1 MNDGPTQEKRSHVP
15 FLLMVLRRVAML
27 VVLGFVI
34 GWILNHA
41 EAALEK
47 RDEPAGFLHGVVQGA
62 LMPITM
68 PNLIIGKDVTIYAA
82 NNTGRN
88 YKIGYTLGVN
98 TCGLIFFGFF
108 FWRVRRMKLRMVN
121 GASYGSN
128 AKTQRREGAGSKG
141 REN

>member
-1 MNDGPTQEKRSHVP
+1 MNDGLTPEERTRAD

-34 GWILNHA
+34 GWILNRA

-47 RDEPAGFLHGVVQGA
+47 RHEPAGFLSGVVQGA

-68 PNLIIGKDVTIYAA
+68 PNLIIGNDVAIYASS
-82 NNTGRN
+82 NTGRN

-98 TCGLIFFGFF
+98 TCGL
-108 FWRVRRMKLRMVN
+108 
-121 GASYGSN
+121 
-128 AKTQRREGAGSKG
+128 
-141 REN
+141 